1 MTKRILILV
10 AFLTLTI
17 SFLRGEERGLTLE
30 DALSLA
36 LKNNP
41 DILRVQKELDVSRGR
56 RLQLEAIPNPEFV
69 FSNEGLGKAGQNKEK
84 EISLGIQQTIEFP
97 GKRVLRGKI
106 GKYGE
111 EATLIELQR
120 IKMIVSSCVE
130 KAYFKAAYSQK
141 VVTSLESVL
150 DILKQYIDLATERY
164 QTGQVS
170 YLDVIRGK
178 VEYLKVQNEL
188 LEAKR
193 EMKESTISLNLVMG
207 VEDAEPYLFLTE
219 LSFTPFE
226 KTLDDFKREVEKSP
240 SLRILQTAK
249 RQTETGLELSKKA
262 RFPDLKLGLFYP
274 SLRRGAWGFEVGLT
288 LPVWQKGLKGEI
300 LLREAE
306 NTMSQISMEAKKRRI
321 ERSLERAFSDLKVI
335 EEQIKIFEDSLLAEI
350 DDALRMG
357 INNYQY
363 GKTDSLS
370 LLDVYRSYKE
380 TKQEFLKTIFLHRV
394 AIAELQ
400 VAGEEEE

>member
-69 FSNEGLGKAGQNKEK
+69 FSNEGLGKAGQNEEK

>member
-10 AFLTLTI
+10 AFLTLNI

-69 FSNEGLGKAGQNKEK
+69 FSNEGLGKAGQNEEK

>member
-10 AFLTLTI
+10 AFLSLTI
-17 SFLRGEERGLTLE
+17 SSVCAEERGLTLE

-36 LKNNP
+36 LKNSP
-41 DILRVQKELDVSRGR
+41 EILRAQREIDASRGR

-69 FSNEGLGKAGQNKEK
+69 FSDEGLGKSAGHEEK
-84 EISLGIQQTIEFP
+84 EISLGIGQTIEFP
-97 GKRVLRGKI
+97 GKRALRGKI

-111 EATLIELQR
+111 ELAFAALER
-120 IKMIVSSCVE
+120 IRRIVSSRVE

-141 VVTSLESVL
+141 AIASLESVL
-150 DILKQYIDLATERY
+150 EILKQYIDLATERY
-164 QTGQVS
+164 RNGQVS

-178 VEYLKVQNEL
+178 VEYLKVRNEL

-219 LSFTPFE
+219 LSFTPLE
-226 KTLDDFKREVEKSP
+226 KTLDEFKREIEKSP
-240 SLRILQTAK
+240 SLIILQTAK

-262 RFPDLKLGLFYP
+262 RFPDLRLGLFYP
-274 SLRRGAWGFEVGLT
+274 SLRTGAWGFEVGLT

-300 LLREAE
+300 LEREAE
-306 NTMSQISMEAKKRRI
+306 NTMSQISLEAKKKRI

-335 EEQIKIFEDSLLAEI
+335 EEQIRIFEDSLLAEI

-357 INNYQY
+357 ITNYQY

-380 TKQEFLKTIFLHRV
+380 TKQEFLKTIFHHRV